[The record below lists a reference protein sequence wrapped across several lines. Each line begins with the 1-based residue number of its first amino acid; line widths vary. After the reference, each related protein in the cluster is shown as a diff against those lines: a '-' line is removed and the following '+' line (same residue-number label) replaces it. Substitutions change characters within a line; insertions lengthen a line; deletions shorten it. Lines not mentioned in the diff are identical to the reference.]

1 MKVEEDV
8 IMENKHEML
17 LNAYS
22 ADKFK
27 KEAQKIIDLIVGEL
41 ENIQS
46 DHFQKTI
53 EIGRASCRERV

>member
-1 MKVEEDV
+1 
-8 IMENKHEML
+8 MENKHEML

-53 EIGRASCRERV
+53 ERKAPEAELAF